1 MPEGKKLP
9 APVPVREEDSY
20 SAKTHLHQPVQETA
34 TVAATAQP
42 ADAPEGTLPSEVR
55 PEIVTW
61 DKLCE
66 AIKASGRAYNTDMIE
81 KAYNLAN
88 DAHKGVCRRS
98 GEPYICHPLAVARLV
113 LDLGMDSESIAAAL
127 LHDVVEDTPTTL
139 DDLTA
144 QFGSEVAQ
152 MVDGVTKLTK
162 IQFSNIEELQ
172 AENLRKMLLAMS
184 RDVRVMIIKLCDR
197 LHNMRTGDAWPEQKR
212 RDKARETMEVYAP
225 IANRLGILNVKEEL
239 EDRSLHYLDPVGY
252 EDISKMLSERA
263 GEEFLAKVSG
273 VIERRLIES
282 GIESATIKRRVK
294 SIYGIYRK
302 TIMQNKSFDEIYDI
316 YAVRVILDS
325 LAECYSTLGL
335 IHDMYHPLPN
345 RFKDYISTPKPNG
358 YQSLHTTVIGHE
370 GIPFEVQIRTWEMH
384 HTAEYGIAAHWKYKQ
399 GMANAKLGTE
409 EAFEWVRKLLESQQ
423 DVDAEEFVRTMR
435 VDLFADE
442 VFVFTPRGDVINLP
456 AGATPIDFAY
466 NIHSAVGNHMTGA
479 KVNGRMVTFDTP
491 LKNGDIVEVITSKSA
506 HGPSRDWMK
515 ICKSNE
521 ARNKIRQW
529 FKKERREENIAT
541 GRASFES
548 ELKHV
553 GLSLAAITA
562 EDVLPFILRKVRF
575 GTLDELYAA
584 IGYGGMSA
592 QKAVVRVKDEMTRLD
607 RLHAEQSAAAQEPI
621 HPSTSNP
628 PTVPIRGGKT
638 SQSGII
644 VEGIDNCLVKFAKC
658 CTPVPGDPVVG
669 FITRGFGVSVH
680 RADCPNASDAKRAE
694 EPGRWIRVDWA
705 TGELASYQTALD
717 ISAKDRDGLTL
728 DVAMTLSAAKVK
740 TTSLSARSMP
750 DGYATVSIVLEVK
763 NQEELTN
770 VINKLGQ
777 IQGVYQVKRASG

>member
-1 MPEGKKLP
+1 MDPILERYQAL
-9 APVPVREEDSY
+9 EDKVASY
-20 SAKTHLHQPVQETA
+20 TPNLDTKRLYEAFTY
-34 TVAATAQP
+34 
-42 ADAPEGTLPSEVR
+42 ADTEHHGQLR
-55 PEIVTW
+55 
-61 DKLCE
+61 K
-66 AIKASGRAYNTDMIE
+66 
-81 KAYNLAN
+81 
-88 DAHKGVCRRS
+88 S
-98 GEPYICHPLAVARLV
+98 GEPYIIHPLAVADIV
-113 LDLGMDSESIAAAL
+113 ADLGLDVDSVIAAL
-127 LHDVVEDTPTTL
+127 LHDCIEDTGATHEEIAKKFGTSVA
-139 DDLTA
+139 DLV
-144 QFGSEVAQ
+144 E
-152 MVDGVTKLTK
+152 GVTKLTRVQYVSK
-162 IQFSNIEELQ
+162 EEEQ
-172 AENLRKMLLAMS
+172 MENLRKMLMAMAH
-184 RDVRVMIIKLCDR
+184 DIRVILIKICDR
-197 LHNMRTGDAWPEQKR
+197 LHNMRTMEYQSPKKQREKSL
-212 RDKARETMEVYAP
+212 ETMEIYAP
-225 IANRLGILNVKEEL
+225 LAHRLGMQKLKWEL
-239 EDRSLHYLDPVGY
+239 EDLSLRYLDPVGY
-252 EDISKMLSERA
+252 KEIEDEMAKRSA
-263 GEEFLAKVSG
+263 AHEEFLASIQLRIQQRMEQEGIRCKVYG
-273 VIERRLIES
+273 
-282 GIESATIKRRVK
+282 RVK
-294 SIYGIYRK
+294 HTYSIYRK
-302 TIMQNKSFDEIYDI
+302 MFTQNKTLDEIFDL
-316 YAVRVILDS
+316 YAFRVIVDDIP
-325 LAECYSTLGL
+325 ACYNVLGV
-335 IHDMYHPLPN
+335 IHDLFNPVLG

-358 YQSLHTTVIGHE
+358 YQSLHTTVIGRE

-435 VDLFADE
+435 VDLFSDE

-541 GRASFES
+541 GRSSFES

-562 EDVLPFILRKVRF
+562 EDVLPFILKKVRF

-592 QKAVVRVKDEMTRLD
+592 QKAVVRVKDEMTRLN
-607 RLHAEQSAAAQEPI
+607 RLHAEQAAAEKTAQQQDTAIYPA
-621 HPSTSNP
+621 TANQ
-628 PTVPIRGGKT
+628 PTVPVKTGKHD
-638 SQSGII
+638 QSGII

-669 FITRGFGVSVH
+669 FITGGFGVSVH
-680 RADCPNASDAKRAE
+680 RADCPNAAPEKRKPE
-694 EPGRWIRVDWA
+694 EAGRWIKVSWA
-705 TGELASYQTALD
+705 TGELATYRTSLEIA
-717 ISAKDRDGLTL
+717 AKDRDGLTL
-728 DVAMTLSAAKVK
+728 DVAMALSTMKAK

-763 NQEELTN
+763 NHTELTA

-777 IQGVYQVKRASG
+777 IQGVYQVKRATG